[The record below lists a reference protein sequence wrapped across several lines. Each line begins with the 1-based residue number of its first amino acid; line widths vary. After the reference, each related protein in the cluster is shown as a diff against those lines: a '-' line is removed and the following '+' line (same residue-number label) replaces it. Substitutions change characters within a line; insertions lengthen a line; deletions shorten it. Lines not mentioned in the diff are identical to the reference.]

1 MKNIFKENNFNI
13 LSNCKMSRLISK
25 EERSQLLKD
34 LEEKKQEKTS
44 LLKEIEK
51 YRECDPEVLES
62 VRKQTGEAKEA
73 ANRWTGSF
81 IQNR

>member
-1 MKNIFKENNFNI
+1 M
-13 LSNCKMSRLISK
+13 
-25 EERSQLLKD
+25 LKD

-51 YRECDPEVLES
+51 YRECDPEVLEL

-81 IQNR
+81 IQNGLSLYICSTLCKKTTLS